1 MISDKKWESMLSET
15 DFEFTLDELKEYLT
29 EPIANLLYRWLEK
42 YKLNIRRVIKLRLEN
57 CDDFIAPSELDK
69 DDPNYDEFDSWPK
82 FAKADAADDVR
93 FAADACRE
101 FAVIEE
107 YLPRVEFTR
116 ESVFGE
122 EEKEEE

>member
-1 MISDKKWESMLSET
+1 MISDKKWESILSET

-57 CDDFIAPSELDK
+57 CDEFIAPSELDK

-82 FAKADAADDVR
+82 FAKADATDEVR

-122 EEKEEE
+122 EEKEKE